1 MSEEES
7 TLPGVAFI
15 AKGELF
21 VLEQGDNARSVN
33 SAFMLEAEKREAK
46 QQAING
52 WKESS
57 SMWSGG
63 LMNPQ
68 LAQFQNA
75 GSQQKKLF
83 FNNVAGGGGRLAYT
97 LQMPGG
103 GGLFRYD
110 CLKKIESRLFHRN
123 SFFPTSL
130 GSRPSDGLLA
140 FSIHQPDGTSAIV
153 IGERD
158 GLHHRRL
165 TAGDSRDECPAW
177 WNDGQV
183 DWIYFHSTG
192 LGRNQSGVVLGFGP
206 ASICRIRLTE
216 GDVEVLAEDATSDY
230 LQPRVSS
237 DGSIFCIRRPYMSNR
252 GPDRDFVTI
261 LQDII
266 YFPYRLA
273 RTAFYFTNFMSV
285 MFSGKPLASN
295 VAAPSQAEQL
305 ERLVLWGRVVDTQK
319 SIRLTSGKS
328 QNAAPPDWQLVKIG
342 SSGGTPEVIASGVLC
357 FDLGSDGTLY
367 YSDGNGL
374 YSWSAGQ
381 ATQRIKHAGIIQ
393 VAAIA

>member
-103 GGLFRYD
+103 
-110 CLKKIESRLFHRN
+110 
-123 SFFPTSL
+123 
-130 GSRPSDGLLA
+130 
-140 FSIHQPDGTSAIV
+140 
-153 IGERD
+153 
-158 GLHHRRL
+158 
-165 TAGDSRDECPAW
+165 
-177 WNDGQV
+177 
-183 DWIYFHSTG
+183 
-192 LGRNQSGVVLGFGP
+192 
-206 ASICRIRLTE
+206 
-216 GDVEVLAEDATSDY
+216 AT
-230 LQPRVSS
+230 V
-237 DGSIFCIRRPYMSNR
+237 
-252 GPDRDFVTI
+252 
-261 LQDII
+261 
-266 YFPYRLA
+266 
-273 RTAFYFTNFMSV
+273 
-285 MFSGKPLASN
+285 
-295 VAAPSQAEQL
+295 
-305 ERLVLWGRVVDTQK
+305 
-319 SIRLTSGKS
+319 
-328 QNAAPPDWQLVKIG
+328 
-342 SSGGTPEVIASGVLC
+342 
-357 FDLGSDGTLY
+357 
-367 YSDGNGL
+367 
-374 YSWSAGQ
+374 
-381 ATQRIKHAGIIQ
+381 
-393 VAAIA
+393 